1 MSLRLIFR
9 QASPHRSNARP
20 VSSLDSDSNSTPP
33 WSDDVEAI
41 ARLRDRDAFMRVYDH
56 FAPRLQRYLAGLSG
70 CEGRAEELTQE
81 ALLKLWHKAEQFDPT
96 KASLA
101 TWLYRIARNLYIDHV
116 RQDRGWLPA
125 QDSLAALE
133 LLEAPAD
140 GTLDFSPRQEQKL
153 AAALQALPPDQAR
166 VIRMAYFEAM
176 SHRQIADHLHLPL
189 GTVKSSL
196 RLAFRKLRAGVEAT
210 Q

>member
-1 MSLRLIFR
+1 MSLQLVFR
-9 QASPHRSNARP
+9 QALSHRSHARP
-20 VSSLDSDSNSTPP
+20 VSSLDNDGNNLPA
-33 WSDDVEAI
+33 WHKDVEAV
-41 ARLRDRDAFMRVYDH
+41 ARLRDREAFMRIYDH

-81 ALLKLWHKAEQFDPT
+81 TLLKLWHKADQFDGA

-116 RQDRGWLPA
+116 RQVRGWLPV

-133 LLEAPAD
+133 LLEAPD
-140 GTLDFSPRQEQKL
+140 DTSLDFSPRQEQKL
-153 AAALQALPPDQAR
+153 AVALNALPPDQAR

-176 SHRQIADHLHLPL
+176 SHRQIADQLQLPL
-189 GTVKSSL
+189 GTVKSNL
-196 RLAFRKLRAGVEAT
+196 RLAFRKLRAGVEAP

>member
-1 MSLRLIFR
+1 M
-9 QASPHRSNARP
+9 
-20 VSSLDSDSNSTPP
+20 SSLDSDSNSTPP

-70 CEGRAEELTQE
+70 CEGLAEELTQE
-81 ALLKLWHKAEQFDPT
+81 ALLKLWHKAEQFDPS

-133 LLEAPAD
+133 RLEAPAD

>member
-1 MSLRLIFR
+1 MSLRLVFR
-9 QASPHRSNARP
+9 QAAPYRSNARP
-20 VSSLDSDSNSTPP
+20 VSSLDSDSTGTPP

-41 ARLRDRDAFMRVYDH
+41 AQLRDRDAFMRIYDH

-81 ALLKLWHKAEQFDPT
+81 ALLKLWHKAEQFDPA

-133 LLEAPAD
+133 RLEAPDD
-140 GTLDFSPRQEQKL
+140 GSLDFSSRQEQKL
-153 AAALQALPPDQAR
+153 ATALQALPPDQAR

-176 SHRQIADHLHLPL
+176 SHRQIADQLQLPL

-196 RLAFRKLRAGVEAT
+196 RLAFRKLRAGVEAPP
-210 Q
+210 